1 MATHFGVLAWRVPW
15 TEEPGG
21 LQSMGSHR
29 VGHDWSDLAVSTVS
43 FCFIHIKTAIK
54 WINIC
59 DYYVFLIISLW
70 NHPNFIIMKRLSLLY
85 SYNLSQSVFV
95 YLSLSKY
102 ILNCLSF
109 YCRIIRTLYIS
120 QVEFLCQIH
129 VRQTSFSVRP
139 SFFIFLTGDKEQKF
153 FML

>member
-1 MATHFGVLAWRVPW
+1 MDFKKLHQWCVP
-15 TEEPGG
+15 
-21 LQSMGSHR
+21 
-29 VGHDWSDLAVSTVS
+29 VSSLRTVS

-54 WINIC
+54 QINIC
-59 DYYVFLIISLW
+59 DYYVFLINSLW
-70 NHPNFIIMKRLSLLY
+70 NCPNFIIVKRLSLLY
-85 SYNLSQSVFV
+85 SYNLPQSVFV
-95 YLSLSKY
+95 YLSLSNY

-109 YCRIIRTLYIS
+109 YCRIIRTPYTF

-129 VRQTSFSVRP
+129 VRQTSFRVRP